1 MLLIFM
7 LAPFI
12 VSAADG
18 RFDCPLD
25 GAQDFAAD
33 VADCGTECVDSVRGR
48 KIVDGLK
55 TVFVKIA
62 IRFKST
68 AFQQRVG
75 DADGGGRLE
84 LHLHPGFIIIHQ
96 ERTVNDGTNVAAVVV
111 PVIRHQFPG
120 NIGKLLAYTL
130 SADAV
135 GGGEHFRNR
144 LFQVIVV
151 LPHLRITGIAAH
163 PGVAYVK
170 DVMQAR
176 KSAGFVQQGDALGTS
191 AHIAVHPV
199 VPDVEVGAGGGI
211 RALGV
216 DHELVR
222 KRVLVQPGRSGQ
234 VIRPAFPVSGQAV
247 GRALGKGEIFFG
259 FAWHFG
265 LLFQILGYK
274 NSGQPFWGCPLESVS
289 R

>member
-1 MLLIFM
+1 M
-7 LAPFI
+7 ARPKG
-12 VSAADG
+12 SKNA
-18 RFDCPLD
+18 
-25 GAQDFAAD
+25 
-33 VADCGTECVDSVRGR
+33 VRT
-48 KIVDGLK
+48 KKANIDYV
-55 TVFVKIA
+55 T
-62 IRFKST
+62 
-68 AFQQRVG
+68 
-75 DADGGGRLE
+75 
-84 LHLHPGFIIIHQ
+84 
-96 ERTVNDGTNVAAVVV
+96 AVVV
-111 PVIRHQFPG
+111 PVGLHKFSGHIRQ
-120 NIGKLLAYTL
+120 LLAKTF
-130 SADAV
+130 AV
-135 GGGEHFRNR
+135 NAIVFCQHRPDR
-144 LFQVIVV
+144 LFQRVID
-151 LPHLRITGIAAH
+151 LPQVRVQGVSPRCRIRHI
-163 PGVAYVK
+163 K
-170 DVMQAR
+170 DIVQAGE
-176 KSAGFVQQGDALGTS
+176 SAGFVQQSDALGTP

>member
-1 MLLIFM
+1 M

-62 IRFKST
+62 IRLKST

-75 DADGGGRLE
+75 DANGGGRLE

-96 ERTVNDGTNVAAVVV
+96 ERTVNDGTDVSTVVI
-111 PVIRHQFPG
+111 PVISDQLPG
-120 NIGKLLAYTL
+120 NICKLLADTL
-130 SADAV
+130 PADAV
-135 GGGEHFRNR
+135 GLAQHLRNR
-144 LFQVIVV
+144 LHQIRAE
-151 LPHLRITGIAAH
+151 LPHLRVTGIAAH

-170 DVMQAR
+170 DVMQPGE
-176 KSAGFVQQGDALGTS
+176 SAGFVQQAM
-191 AHIAVHPV
+191 P
-199 VPDVEVGAGGGI
+199 
-211 RALGV
+211 
-216 DHELVR
+216 
-222 KRVLVQPGRSGQ
+222 
-234 VIRPAFPVSGQAV
+234 
-247 GRALGKGEIFFG
+247 
-259 FAWHFG
+259 FA
-265 LLFQILGYK
+265 
-274 NSGQPFWGCPLESVS
+274 P
-289 R
+289 RRT